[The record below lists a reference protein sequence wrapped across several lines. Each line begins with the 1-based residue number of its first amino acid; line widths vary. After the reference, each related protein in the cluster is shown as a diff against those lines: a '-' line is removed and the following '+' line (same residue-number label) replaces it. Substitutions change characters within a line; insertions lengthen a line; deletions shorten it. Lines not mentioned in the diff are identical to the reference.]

1 MCNGGENN
9 LNLIFVVNNLK
20 NIIFFLLFNV
30 LTTTLSAQNG
40 ALNQPSSKKHA
51 LELNL
56 TQNTASLF
64 SPSLSPIHPGINI
77 TGSFQWNKNEK
88 LQLKQDAILGF
99 FHHQH
104 FQNVVQLYSESHLK
118 ISIKDNIH
126 VSPVVLG
133 GGYFMSFL
141 LMDSFTWDGSSY
153 SSTSVSL
160 KHNWVI
166 SIGSNIEIPTGF
178 KIMNR
183 NVHITAK
190 YRLQVQG
197 VIVRENIPI
206 IAYTPIMLGLS
217 IPVEK

>member
-1 MCNGGENN
+1 MLGT
-9 LNLIFVVNNLK
+9 I
-20 NIIFFLLFNV
+20 
-30 LTTTLSAQNG
+30 THAQND
-40 ALNQPSSKKHA
+40 ALNQASSKKHS
-51 LELNL
+51 LELNF

-77 TGSFQWNKNEK
+77 TGSFQLNKNTK
-88 LQLKQDAILGF
+88 LQLKQDGILGF
-99 FHHQH
+99 FHHSH

-118 ISIKDNIH
+118 ISIKDKIH

-153 SSTSVSL
+153 STSSVSL

-166 SIGSNIEIPTGF
+166 SIGSNLEIPTGF